1 MSGKPRRFLIT
12 LATMFVATFLF
23 SWAIVTILP
32 GCFWL
37 SLGIYLACASG
48 SWLAI
53 TIALIAISV
62 VIAVAVATVIHWN
75 DRLY

>member
-1 MSGKPRRFLIT
+1 M
-12 LATMFVATFLF
+12 
-23 SWAIVTILP
+23 TILP

-37 SLGIYLACASG
+37 SLGIYLACSSG

-53 TIALIAISV
+53 TIALVAVSI
-62 VIAVAVATVIHWN
+62 VIAVTVATVIHWN

>member
-1 MSGKPRRFLIT
+1 MNGKSRRFLIT
-12 LATMFVATFLF
+12 LATMFVTMFLF

-37 SLGIYLACASG
+37 SLGIYLACSSG

-53 TIALIAISV
+53 TIALVAVSI
-62 VIAVAVATVIHWN
+62 VIAVTVATVIHWN